1 VIEGGDAI
9 GRDEQQRLADS
20 IEVADFAARE
30 QRKIAQIGLR
40 ECVQG
45 GLLPST
51 EGMCEG
57 MAYVP
62 ILGAGLGF
70 VNAERFLLT
79 IQRKLEYL

>member
-1 VIEGGDAI
+1 
-9 GRDEQQRLADS
+9 
-20 IEVADFAARE
+20 
-30 QRKIAQIGLR
+30 
-40 ECVQG
+40 
-45 GLLPST
+45 
-51 EGMCEG
+51 